1 MYKGACGEIRG
12 QIYLAADVERWLG
25 SGAGWVG
32 GEIEEATRLA
42 SKGKKRYTLAI
53 NTNIDLD
60 RWAIGSDVI
69 VFAMISILKSELY
82 DDTSS
87 RYAMHP
93 AGLLS

>member
-1 MYKGACGEIRG
+1 MNVYKEAYGEVRG

-25 SGAGWVG
+25 SGVGWVG
-32 GEIEEATRLA
+32 DEIEEATRLV

-53 NTNIDLD
+53 NTNTDLD

-69 VFAMISILKSELY
+69 VFAMISFLKSELY

-87 RYAMHP
+87 
-93 AGLLS
+93 